1 MVTSLTRRGDVD
13 EFVVA
18 QTLIFDPFRRSFK
31 GKWRAQ
37 RRRNGAWGLR
47 AVLEGG
53 FQPGHQKIRT
63 PVGLTLINPKP

>member
-37 RRRNGAWGLR
+37 RRRNGAWGCVWFWR
-47 AVLEGG
+47 GG
-53 FQPGHQKIRT
+53 SSQGTKKYEHRW
-63 PVGLTLINPKP
+63 V